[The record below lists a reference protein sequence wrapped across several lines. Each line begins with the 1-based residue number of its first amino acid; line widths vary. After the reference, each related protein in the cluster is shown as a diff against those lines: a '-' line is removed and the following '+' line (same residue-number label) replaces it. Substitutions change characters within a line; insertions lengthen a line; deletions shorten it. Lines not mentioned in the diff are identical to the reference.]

1 MHTRVFSMRGDEQA
15 GECING
21 KRYSSMEAKQPLSGT
36 RVLEFGQVIAAP
48 FAAALLADFGAD
60 VIKIEPPGK
69 GDVMRSLG
77 PKSGDVSAWWRSTSR
92 NKRLLCLDWKKPG
105 ALEVI
110 EKLVRSSHVLIENFR
125 PGVLERNGFGPE
137 VLLKWNPD
145 LIILRISGFGQSG
158 PYRDRPGFG
167 KVAEAFSGVSDLTG
181 PKDGPPVSP
190 GWPMADTSTGL
201 MGAFGVVLALLSSAR
216 GRAAGQVIDLA
227 IYETPLRLIEY
238 HVPIRTST
246 GVFPTRNGNRQPLS
260 FALAGTYQ
268 SADGKW
274 ITYSAAN
281 YAVAKRVVGLIGES
295 DWANQAQFESMEG
308 ICAEDDEIDR
318 RLTLWIK
325 ARPADDVLKIFLEA
339 NAAAGLVNT
348 VDDILSDVHVADRN
362 NIVQVD
368 DDKCKII
375 NVVPKLSQTPGS
387 VNWLGRSG
395 LGENTVEI
403 LRECAGLDDE
413 SIAALVKNG
422 VVFETPNHVDSAR
435 GTSVSSG
442 APVPE
447 NMVSAEGNHEA

>member
-1 MHTRVFSMRGDEQA
+1 MNTA
-15 GECING
+15 
-21 KRYSSMEAKQPLSGT
+21 QPLSGT

-69 GDVMRSLG
+69 GDVMRALG

-92 NKRLLCLDWKKPG
+92 NKRLLCLDWKKPES
-105 ALEVI
+105 LEVI

-125 PGVLERNGFGPE
+125 PGVLERNGFGPD
-137 VLLKWNPD
+137 VLLKWNPE

-238 HVPIRTST
+238 HIPIRTGS
-246 GVFPTRNGNRQPLS
+246 GVLPTRNGNRQPLS
-260 FALAGTYQ
+260 FALAGTYK

-274 ITYSAAN
+274 VTYSAAN
-281 YAVAKRVVGLIGES
+281 YAVAKRVLGLLGDS
-295 DWANQAQFESMEG
+295 AWVDQAQFDSMEG
-308 ICAEDDEIDR
+308 ICAADDEIDR
-318 RLTLWIK
+318 RLTLWIN
-325 ARPADDVLKIFLEA
+325 ARAADEVLKVFLEV
-339 NAAAGLVNT
+339 NAAAGLVYT
-348 VDDILSDVHVADRN
+348 VDDILADDHVAERGN
-362 NIVQVD
+362 VARVD
-368 DDKCKII
+368 GDQCKVV
-375 NVVPKLSQTPGS
+375 NVVPRLSHTPGS

-395 LGENTVEI
+395 IGENTFEI
-403 LRECAGLDDE
+403 LRECAGLDDD
-413 SIAALVKNG
+413 SIEALISKG
-422 VVFETPNHVDSAR
+422 VVFGGVA
-435 GTSVSSG
+435 
-442 APVPE
+442 
-447 NMVSAEGNHEA
+447 HEA